1 MLFIDQ
7 GDSLFL
13 FFLHYLV
20 PIKYE
25 QFLGCVA
32 VDPVVFVLH
41 FSTSKLDHR
50 GLCKLVNY
58 SRSKCMLLV
67 Q

>member
-1 MLFIDQ
+1 MITCLCPLCACCLLTRVIVCF
-7 GDSLFL
+7 FV
-13 FFLHYLV
+13 FLHYLV
-20 PIKYE
+20 TIKYE

-50 GLCKLVNY
+50 GLCKL
-58 SRSKCMLLV
+58 
-67 Q
+67 